1 MLIIAHLP
9 GSRLRYLREIVA
21 PDHQVLAV
29 ETWGE
34 LLDQVRRE
42 RPHVVVVDPLAEIP
56 GRETAVEAVLAVS
69 ASVPVVVDTALSP
82 SAARAVQA
90 LRAGNGCVW
99 LLAGIDDEQARFRMV
114 LERYQ
119 APGVE
124 DTLVV
129 PLLAALGAT
138 SVRPTIGAAIRE
150 LFRAPARFRTAQDLA
165 TAAGV
170 TRRWLN
176 ECLANASLSPA
187 RVVVSAARVFGA
199 YNYLRTTHVTVARV
213 AEYFGYPDVKSLRR
227 HAIRDDRHATI
238 GLGSTAPRGF
248 VYCPP
253 RHAARRT
260 SPTPGCTRAQ
270 RPRSMI

>member
-9 GSRLRYLREIVA
+9 AARLRYLRDVMV
-21 PDHQVLAV
+21 PNHQVQAV

-34 LLDQVRRE
+34 LLNQVHRD
-42 RPHVVVVDPLAEIP
+42 RPQVVVVDPTVELP
-56 GRETAVEAVLAVS
+56 SRQVAVDAVLA
-69 ASVPVVVDTALSP
+69 ASSFVPVVVYTTLSP

-90 LRAGNGCVW
+90 LRAGGGCVW
-99 LLAGIDDEQARFRMV
+99 LLAGIDDEPGRFRTV

-119 APGVE
+119 APGIE

-138 SVRPTIGAAIRE
+138 GARPAIGAAIRE
-150 LFRAPARFRTAQDLA
+150 LFRAPARFHGAQDLA

-176 ECLANASLSPA
+176 ECLATAGLAPA

-199 YNYLRTTHVTVARV
+199 YNYLRTSRQTIART

-227 HAIRDDRHATI
+227 HALDLTSMPPSAWEVQLSEEVCVAHLATRLGIHLRRPAVLVRSARDR
-238 GLGSTAPRGF
+238 
-248 VYCPP
+248 
-253 RHAARRT
+253 
-260 SPTPGCTRAQ
+260 
-270 RPRSMI
+270 